1 MFKETQTKI
10 ILIFFI
16 IGTIIISGLGYFYKN
31 IYEEQLSET
40 NETQKVEEYNEKIN
54 QIKKVTI
61 GSLAGFGAISILS
74 GIFISKSIVS
84 PMRKLVKSAER
95 IANGESLDLIP
106 TNTKKKK
113 RKNDV
118 DELVN
123 AFSIMTAELKQ
134 NLNEATRQKRQIE
147 TILLHMTDGIIAFNL
162 EGRIILINPAA
173 TRSLEIMPEDDSFD
187 KIFSKY
193 DDELNMEKIIYLEN
207 WTSQNTQIQ
216 VKDKYL
222 KLLFAPFKD
231 ENERAAGIIVVIQ
244 DITEHVKLD
253 NMRKEF
259 IADVSHELKTPIT
272 SIMGYS
278 DTLIESEYDK
288 EMQTKFLGVISTEAR
303 RMAKLVTDLL
313 SLSRFDQGKMEVKKE
328 EFDLG
333 ALVKRCQDKLQIELD
348 KKKIGVECFVTA
360 NVPNVYAEKD
370 GIERVVINILTNS
383 IKYTDENGNI
393 KIYVGFVYNDAYI
406 KIIDNGIGIPED
418 DLKRIFERFY
428 RVDKARTRKMGGSG
442 LGLSIAKEILDRN
455 QGTIDI
461 KSEYGKGTEVVIRI
475 PTKENK

>member
-31 IYEEQLSET
+31 IYEEQINET
-40 NETQKVEEYNEKIN
+40 SETQKIEEYNEKIN

-61 GSLAGFGAISILS
+61 GSLVGFGAISILS

-173 TRSLEIMPEDDSFD
+173 TRSLEIMPEDDCFD
-187 KIFSKY
+187 KIFP
-193 DDELNMEKIIYLEN
+193 
-207 WTSQNTQIQ
+207 
-216 VKDKYL
+216 
-222 KLLFAPFKD
+222 LF
-231 ENERAAGIIVVIQ
+231 
-244 DITEHVKLD
+244 
-253 NMRKEF
+253 
-259 IADVSHELKTPIT
+259 
-272 SIMGYS
+272 
-278 DTLIESEYDK
+278 
-288 EMQTKFLGVISTEAR
+288 
-303 RMAKLVTDLL
+303 
-313 SLSRFDQGKMEVKKE
+313 
-328 EFDLG
+328 
-333 ALVKRCQDKLQIELD
+333 
-348 KKKIGVECFVTA
+348 
-360 NVPNVYAEKD
+360 
-370 GIERVVINILTNS
+370 
-383 IKYTDENGNI
+383 
-393 KIYVGFVYNDAYI
+393 
-406 KIIDNGIGIPED
+406 
-418 DLKRIFERFY
+418 
-428 RVDKARTRKMGGSG
+428 
-442 LGLSIAKEILDRN
+442 
-455 QGTIDI
+455 
-461 KSEYGKGTEVVIRI
+461 
-475 PTKENK
+475 

>member
-31 IYEEQLSET
+31 IYEEQLSQT

-288 EMQTKFLGVISTEAR
+288 EMQAKFLGVISTEAR

-313 SLSRFDQGKMEVKKE
+313 SLSRFDQGKMEVKKKN
-328 EFDLG
+328 L
-333 ALVKRCQDKLQIELD
+333 I
-348 KKKIGVECFVTA
+348 
-360 NVPNVYAEKD
+360 
-370 GIERVVINILTNS
+370 
-383 IKYTDENGNI
+383 
-393 KIYVGFVYNDAYI
+393 
-406 KIIDNGIGIPED
+406 
-418 DLKRIFERFY
+418 
-428 RVDKARTRKMGGSG
+428 
-442 LGLSIAKEILDRN
+442 
-455 QGTIDI
+455 
-461 KSEYGKGTEVVIRI
+461 
-475 PTKENK
+475 